1 MPAANL
7 SVKLINYN
15 FFNVRNSSS
24 EQKYIE
30 KLHKINFLKIYN
42 IASECYVE

>member
-7 SVKLINYN
+7 SVKLINYD

-24 EQKYIE
+24 EYIE
-30 KLHKINFLKIYN
+30 KLNKINFLKISN
-42 IASECYVE
+42 IMSECYVE